1 MPRWIHQRTGAGQW
15 EFPNLVK
22 METIILSGQ
31 PLQPSASEDWSNS
44 GATCWLPINS
54 NIDSLLRILLQNH
67 PLGCLSEFRRN
78 SMISLQLHSPSGTTL
93 VPHFF
98 NEGDNIR
105 DREKRK
111 ISHLLHRAT
120 ELQAHPGNYF
130 SRSRYIYPCQ
140 DPKNHPI
147 RTGLSQRPTWVNE
160 LVCST
165 SCTLTVYTIPYPQG
179 HQGLLR
185 VGNPPASTPFLFRRE
200 DALPVHNL
208 MHHTYSKDRYRHHSS
223 EVLEVPNSAAP
234 GTKESEES
242 PTLTISRKV
251 WGPDLEAEN
260 DTPNWQRVIL
270 IQDGRAPGFPRAP
283 ILIGHGATIEN
294 DMEPYTTKGTPEM
307 LSTTEGS
314 ACSSHLKI
322 YTR

>member
-1 MPRWIHQRTGAGQW
+1 M
-15 EFPNLVK
+15 
-22 METIILSGQ
+22 
-31 PLQPSASEDWSNS
+31 
-44 GATCWLPINS
+44 
-54 NIDSLLRILLQNH
+54 
-67 PLGCLSEFRRN
+67 
-78 SMISLQLHSPSGTTL
+78 
-93 VPHFF
+93 
-98 NEGDNIR
+98 

-130 SRSRYIYPCQ
+130 SRSRYAYPCQ

-147 RTGLSQRPTWVNE
+147 RTGVSQRPTWVNE
-160 LVCST
+160 LERST

-179 HQGLLR
+179 HQGFLR
-185 VGNPPASTPFLFRRE
+185 VGNPLASTPFLFRRE

-223 EVLEVPNSAAP
+223 DIIEGPNSAAP

-242 PTLTISRKV
+242 PTLTIYRKV

-260 DTPNWQRVIL
+260 DNPNWQRVIL

-283 ILIGHGATIEN
+283 TLIRHGATIEN
-294 DMEPYTTKGTPEM
+294 DMEPYTGHVMEVQIKAQPGETV
-307 LSTTEGS
+307 GS
-314 ACSSHLKI
+314 AIQKALQKCYPQPKAALAPHTLRYTLGDFPSHAIRTQELGQIDSPNPHIIFGTEISLSYEDKLDGSRSR
-322 YTR
+322 TPPL